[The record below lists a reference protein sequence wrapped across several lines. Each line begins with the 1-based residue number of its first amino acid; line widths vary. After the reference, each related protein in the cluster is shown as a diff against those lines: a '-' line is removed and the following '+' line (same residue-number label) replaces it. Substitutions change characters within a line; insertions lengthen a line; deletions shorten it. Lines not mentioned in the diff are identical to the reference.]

1 MAARETATGD
11 WSMAALLA
19 GLRAAAEPTRLRLLA
34 LCAAG
39 EVTVGELAQILGQ
52 SQPRVS
58 RHLKLLCDAG
68 LLDRFPE
75 GSFVFYRLAQGSSRA
90 GSRGA
95 GLAERLAAL
104 LPTGADETLRLD
116 RERLAA
122 LQRARAEAAASYF
135 RDNAARWDELRSLYV
150 DEAEVEKALLALLPV
165 GREDELLDIGTGTG
179 RMLELFGPRVAQA
192 IGIDRSRE
200 MLAIA
205 RSRLERAGLTNCR
218 VRRADMY
225 NLPWPGPSFDAI
237 TIHRV
242 LHFAEEPERAIA
254 EAARVLR
261 PGGRLIVVD
270 FAPHD
275 MESLRTEHAHR
286 RLGFADR
293 EVSDWCTAAGLRM
306 NRVQHLPGGRLT
318 VTLWQAVRPAARRA
332 VRRGTAV
339 PDGQALGRE
348 VSA

>member
-1 MAARETATGD
+1 MT
-11 WSMAALLA
+11 ALLA

-75 GSFVFYRLAQGSSRA
+75 GSFVFYRLAHGRA
-90 GSRGA
+90 QGA

-104 LPTGADETLRLD
+104 LPSDDATLRLD

-122 LQRARAEAAASYF
+122 IQQARASAAAVYF
-135 RDNAARWDELRSLYV
+135 RDNAARWDELRSLHIE
-150 DEAEVEKALLALLPV
+150 EAEVEKALLALLAAV
-165 GREDELLDIGTGTG
+165 GREDALLDIGTGTG
-179 RMLELFGPRVAQA
+179 RMLELFGPRVGQA
-192 IGIDRSRE
+192 VGIDLSRE
-200 MLAIA
+200 MLAVA

-225 NLPWPGPSFDAI
+225 SLPWPGPSFDAI

-242 LHFAEEPERAIA
+242 LHFAEEPGRAIA
-254 EAARVLR
+254 EAARVLK
-261 PGGRLIVVD
+261 PGGRLVVVD
-270 FAPHD
+270 FAPHEL
-275 MESLRTEHAHR
+275 ESLRTEHAHR
-286 RLGFADR
+286 RLGFADQ
-293 EVSDWCTAAGLRM
+293 EVSGWCAAAGLRVD
-306 NRVQHLPGGRLT
+306 RIRHLPGSRLT
-318 VTLWQAVRPAARRA
+318 VSLWQAARPAERRNG
-332 VRRGTAV
+332 RRKLAQYQSGQEVTA
-339 PDGQALGRE
+339 
-348 VSA
+348 